1 MDVPGGKQSI
11 LYAWEFGA
19 NLGHVGAFMPLARA
33 LRDEGHEVHW
43 MVTQPGVVGDFL
55 AGEGFTWLAA
65 PTMPE
70 ATRPG
75 PPLTYADI
83 LLRFGYAEPRVLFG
97 LVGSWREAMRL
108 TGARLVLADHA
119 PTALLAA
126 RTLGTP
132 VMLFSNGFTAPP
144 RCSPL
149 PNMRPWAPLP
159 EQAVGGLDRTALL
172 AVNAVLARYQSAP
185 LQHLADLF
193 DVAEE
198 ALVTFP
204 ELDHY
209 ADRGP
214 ARYWGSL
221 PSAGAGRSVS
231 WPPGRTPRLFAYL
244 RAESPHHEAVL
255 AALLTL
261 GHSTVVYFPDMPPAL
276 AARFSATH
284 LTFLDRPADIGQMT
298 REAGLAITYAS
309 LATTTA
315 FLLAGKPLLLLPGHL
330 EQFLVARRVEEMGA
344 GRLVN
349 PEQPPVDLR
358 AILADLIDNPSWRTN
373 AQAFAAKYAAF
384 DQQAVTG
391 NLVRRIT
398 ELLDGPTALKGTP

>member
-1 MDVPGGKQSI
+1 MASI

-33 LRDEGHEVHW
+33 LREQGHDVHW
-43 MVTQPGVVGDFL
+43 MVTQPAVVGEFL
-55 AGEGFTWLAA
+55 ASEGFNWLAA
-65 PTMPE
+65 PTVPE
-70 ATRPG
+70 VSRSG

-83 LLRFGYAEPRVLFG
+83 LLRFGYAEPRALFG
-97 LVGSWREAMRL
+97 LVGGWREAMRL

-126 RTLGTP
+126 RTLDIP

-144 RCSPL
+144 RTSPL
-149 PNMRPWAPLP
+149 PNMRPWTPVPKQNLV
-159 EQAVGGLDRTALL
+159 QLDHAALSSI
-172 AVNAVLARYQSAP
+172 NAVLARHKRSP
-185 LQHLADLF
+185 MQHLAELF

-209 ADRGP
+209 PERGP

-221 PSAGAGRSVS
+221 PSAGAGQPVA
-231 WPPGRTPRLFAYL
+231 WPAAGGKRIFVYL

-255 AALLTL
+255 AALHAL
-261 GHSTVVYFPDMPPAL
+261 GHPAAIYFPNMPPAL
-276 AARFSATH
+276 TTRFSAAH
-284 LTFLDRPADIGQMT
+284 LVYLDRPADIEQMT
-298 REAGLAITYAS
+298 READLAITYAS

-330 EQFLVARRVEEMGA
+330 EQFLVARRVEEMGG

-349 PEQPPVDLR
+349 PELPPGDVR
-358 AILADLIDNPSWRTN
+358 GMITDLIDNPSWRTN
-373 AQAFAAKYAAF
+373 ARAFSEKYAAF
-384 DQQAVTG
+384 DQTAVID
-391 NLVRRIT
+391 NLVRRIS
-398 ELLDGPTALKGTP
+398 EMLGAPTAIKGTP

>member
-1 MDVPGGKQSI
+1 MAAI

-33 LRDEGHEVHW
+33 LREAGHEVHW
-43 MVTQPGVVGDFL
+43 LVTQPAVVGEFL

-65 PTMPE
+65 PTLPE
-70 ATRPG
+70 VTRPG

-83 LLRFGYAEPRVLFG
+83 LLRFGYADARALFG
-97 LVGSWREAMRL
+97 LVGGWREAMRL

-126 RTLGTP
+126 RSLDIP

-144 RCSPL
+144 RRSPL
-149 PNMRPWAPLP
+149 PNMRPWTQLADETLR
-159 EQAVGGLDRTALL
+159 ELDHAALT
-172 AVNAVLARYQSAP
+172 AVNTVLARHRRAP
-185 LQHLADLF
+185 LRQLADLF

-198 ALVTFP
+198 ALITFP

-214 ARYWGSL
+214 ASYWGSL
-221 PSAGAGRSVS
+221 PSAGAGRSAS

-244 RAESPHHEAVL
+244 RQESPHHEAVL
-255 AALLTL
+255 AALHAL
-261 GHSTVVYFPDMPPAL
+261 GHAAIIYFPNLPPAL
-276 AARFSATH
+276 ATRYAAPH
-284 LTFLDRPADIGQMT
+284 LTFLEQPADIAQMT
-298 REAGLAITYAS
+298 READLAVTYAS

-344 GRLVN
+344 GRLVS
-349 PEQPPVDLR
+349 PELAPGDLR
-358 AILADLIDNPSWRTN
+358 ALLAELLGNPSWRGN

-384 DQQAVTG
+384 DQQAVIG
-391 NLVRRIT
+391 NLVRRID
-398 ELLDGPTALKGTP
+398 EMLDDPATSKGKP

>member
-1 MDVPGGKQSI
+1 MASI

-33 LRDEGHEVHW
+33 LRERGHDVHW
-43 MVTQPGVVGDFL
+43 MVTQPAVVGDFL

-70 ATRPG
+70 VTRQG
-75 PPLTYADI
+75 APLTYADI
-83 LLRFGYAEPRVLFG
+83 LLRFGYADPRALFG

-126 RTLGTP
+126 RTLNLP

-144 RCSPL
+144 RRSPL
-149 PNMRPWAPLP
+149 PNMRPWSPLP
-159 EQAVGGLDRTALL
+159 EQTISQLDLTALYS
-172 AVNAVLARYQSAP
+172 VNAVLARFTCAQM
-185 LQHLADLF
+185 QHLAELF
-193 DVAEE
+193 NVAEE

-221 PSAGAGRSVS
+221 PSAGAGRSAT
-231 WPPGRTPRLFAYL
+231 WPAGRSPRLFAYL
-244 RAESPHHEAVL
+244 RPESPHHEAVL
-255 AALLTL
+255 AALLAL
-261 GHSTVVYFPDMPPAL
+261 GHAAVIYFPNMPADL
-276 AARFSATH
+276 ATRFAAPH
-284 LTFLDRPADIGQMT
+284 LVFLDHPADIEQMT
-298 REAGLAITYAS
+298 CEADIAITYAS

-315 FLLAGKPLLLLPGHL
+315 FLLAGKPLLMLPGHL

-344 GRLVN
+344 GWLVN
-349 PEQPPVDLR
+349 PEQPPGDLR
-358 AILADLIDNPSWRTN
+358 GVLADLIGNPSWRAN
-373 AQAFAAKYAAF
+373 AKAFAAKYAAF
-384 DQQAVTG
+384 DQRAVIG
-391 NLVRRIT
+391 NLVRRVS
-398 ELLDGPTALKGTP
+398 EMLEGPTATKGTP